1 MGLTFEELGVFGR
14 LRKIARCG
22 PVAMFERARH
32 IWPTLPVAVV
42 ADKVL
47 YCLSSSAHAGGQ
59 LSFAAL

>member
-22 PVAMFERARH
+22 PVAMFERSRH

-47 YCLSSSAHAGGQ
+47 LVVSRTCA
-59 LSFAAL
+59 